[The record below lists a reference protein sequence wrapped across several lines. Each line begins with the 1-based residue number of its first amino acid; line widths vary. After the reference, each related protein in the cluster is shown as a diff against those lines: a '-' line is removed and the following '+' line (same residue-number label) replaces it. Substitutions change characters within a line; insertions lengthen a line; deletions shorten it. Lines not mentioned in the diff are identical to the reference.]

1 MARVIVCLLVFA
13 FVVWALPYDQRAG
26 RGGDASLIGVLF
38 AVAGSVFVYWR
49 TDRQWLALGGTT
61 AVAAAYFAIGG
72 VFNPAV
78 EIPITVCGAAIAAT
92 RSASVTIVAL
102 VVPCGVV
109 LVVSLFATSPWMD
122 VERIGAVGW
131 IGIGFLF
138 GVLSRMRRRYVAA
151 VEYRA
156 TTAELMRDA
165 EAHTRVIEERVRIA
179 RDLHDVAAHH
189 LTSLNMQIGTAVHL
203 ISVDPELAR
212 TALTHVHQTT
222 EMALKDIKATVG
234 MLREGADEPA
244 LHPVPG
250 MADLDDLLA
259 DFRNRGMTIDLT
271 RQGRARSLAPGTD
284 LTAYRIV
291 QESLTNAAKHARGES
306 VRLRLRYGVDTLL
319 IEVVNR
325 APATG
330 DSPSPG
336 YGLIGM
342 TERANVVGGT
352 LRSIRGSSAFH
363 VLVELPIA
371 VDDDSAITERTK
383 TATDEDEDQRGA
395 GMETGAAIPR

>member
-1 MARVIVCLLVFA
+1 MCLLVFA
-13 FVVWALPYDQRAG
+13 FVVWALPFDQRAG

-38 AVAGSVFVYWR
+38 AAAGSVFVYWR
-49 TDRQWLALGGTT
+49 ADRQWLALGGTT
-61 AVAAAYFAIGG
+61 VIAAAYLTLGG

-92 RSASVTIVAL
+92 RSASVTTVAL
-102 VVPCGVV
+102 VVPCAVV
-109 LVVSLFATSPWMD
+109 LVASLFATSPWMD

-156 TTAELMRDA
+156 AAAELMREA
-165 EAHTRVIEERVRIA
+165 EAHTRVIEERIRIA

-189 LTSLNMQIGTAVHL
+189 LTSLNLQIGTAVHL
-203 ISVDPELAR
+203 MEVDPALAK

-222 EMALKDIKATVG
+222 ETALKDIKATVG
-234 MLREGADEPA
+234 MLREGLDEPA

-259 DFRNRGMTIDLT
+259 DFRDGGMTIEII
-271 RQGRARSLAPGTD
+271 RQGRERPLAPGTD

-291 QESLTNAAKHARGES
+291 QESLTNAGKHARGET

-319 IEVVNR
+319 IEVVN
-325 APATG
+325 AVPVGG
-330 DSPSPG
+330 DSVSPG
-336 YGLIGM
+336 FGLVGM

-352 LRSIRGSSAFH
+352 LRSYRGSSVFQ
-363 VLVELPIA
+363 VQVRLPIA
-371 VDDDSAITERTK
+371 VDDGTGE
-383 TATDEDEDQRGA
+383 TDDQRGT
-395 GMETGAAIPR
+395 GIDTGAAIPR